1 MSPSAPAP
9 AAPPASTEARA
20 MKRDDAPLADRAA
33 RPDVPPAS
41 EPAAPQ
47 PAAPP
52 PANVAQ
58 EAERGT
64 GESARRETAAKSTA
78 APATAAAPPTA
89 AARPAPLA
97 ARARSNADVTAK
109 LTARDRGAALTALAS
124 LATRLGGSEL
134 ARREEPGADVVELAI
149 PRNAYDTFTREASQL
164 GNFTIEHHPA
174 DPQSSI
180 HVSIRV
186 E

>member
-1 MSPSAPAP
+1 MTVAEPAP
-9 AAPPASTEARA
+9 TRTP
-20 MKRDDAPLADRAA
+20 
-33 RPDVPPAS
+33 VP
-41 EPAAPQ
+41 
-47 PAAPP
+47 
-52 PANVAQ
+52 
-58 EAERGT
+58 
-64 GESARRETAAKSTA
+64 
-78 APATAAAPPTA
+78 
-89 AARPAPLA
+89 PLA

-149 PRNAYDTFTREASQL
+149 PRHAYDTFTREASQL
-164 GNFTIEHHPA
+164 GNFTIEYHPA